1 MFICYLK
8 GCVCMKE
15 KVNKPGSN
23 NPMQKGE
30 RRQQIHKNQ
39 NNVGDFKKPSYFKN
53 FNGDSIEQILIKISY
68 LKNRNTK
75 NKLRLAMV

>member
-1 MFICYLK
+1 
-8 GCVCMKE
+8 MKE
-15 KVNKPGSN
+15 KVNKPGSC

-53 FNGDSIEQILIKISY
+53 FNGDSIE
-68 LKNRNTK
+68 
-75 NKLRLAMV
+75 